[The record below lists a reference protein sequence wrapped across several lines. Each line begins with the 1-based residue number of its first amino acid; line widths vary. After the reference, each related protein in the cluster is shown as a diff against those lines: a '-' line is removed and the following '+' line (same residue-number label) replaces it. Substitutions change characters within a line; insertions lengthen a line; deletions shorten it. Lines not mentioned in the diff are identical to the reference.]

1 MLEQPDSQKVILKR
15 VDSLGREMER
25 LKRDLIHSLA
35 TQPQGRK
42 IKTSLFGSVKGGD
55 VTEETIEAV
64 KHALFRPLE
73 DL

>member
-1 MLEQPDSQKVILKR
+1 MLEQTDSQELILKR

-35 TQPQGRK
+35 TQQQARK
-42 IKTSLFGSVKGGD
+42 IKKSLFGSVKGNNI
-55 VTEETIEAV
+55 TEETIDAA